1 MPGGWRD
8 TSAPTNCIS
17 RPNVRS
23 EFRYFARRSRSIRPR
38 SVCVRA
44 SRSDARKFSA
54 QRASSRVLYELIL
67 NKPLSQKS
75 FLSPFTP
82 RCVASATRRR
92 RAVGGACACR
102 ARSNG
107 RRKPLVGGWWW
118 CAHQL
123 RITSGCWL
131 GLPLSLIG
139 GEVYILYITRVNSP
153 LGSSCEG
160 AN

>member
-1 MPGGWRD
+1 MRLKRTTVYPSQHPLVHLTHANSLHTATAVPHIPRQSQTAQAGVAPSHYLFGLAHLAAFLFQLAAALRLAQVRLVRTSVGGR
-8 TSAPTNCIS
+8 
-17 RPNVRS
+17 
-23 EFRYFARRSRSIRPR
+23 
-38 SVCVRA
+38 
-44 SRSDARKFSA
+44 
-54 QRASSRVLYELIL
+54 
-67 NKPLSQKS
+67 
-75 FLSPFTP
+75 
-82 RCVASATRRR
+82 
-92 RAVGGACACR
+92 GGACACR